1 MKRMGDFNFA
11 HSFFL
16 APFGKRQGGNYV
28 ESVGAVL
35 IFF

>member
-1 MKRMGDFNFA
+1 MKRMGDFNLA

-28 ESVGAVL
+28 ESLGAVL
-35 IFF
+35 IFG